1 MIYIKKRKFS
11 DQAKQKKEVNEEKEK
26 KKRKIACAEGKP
38 VNVSFLQTSGKP
50 HDSHFVR
57 LLHPVSGQGVFKPY
71 NDWV

>member
-1 MIYIKKRKFS
+1 MLKKESFQIKQSKKR
-11 DQAKQKKEVNEEKEK
+11 EVNEEKEK
-26 KKRKIACAEGKP
+26 KRKRKIACAEGKP